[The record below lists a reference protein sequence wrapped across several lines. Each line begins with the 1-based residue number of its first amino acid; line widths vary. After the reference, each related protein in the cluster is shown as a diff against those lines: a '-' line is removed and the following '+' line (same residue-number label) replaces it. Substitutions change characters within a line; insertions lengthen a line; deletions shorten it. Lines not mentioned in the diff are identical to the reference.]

1 LDKGDVSDTIAAKV
15 RDVAE
20 HEGREL
26 TMGTTAFIEDHNG
39 RVIQS
44 TLPLW

>member
-1 LDKGDVSDTIAAKV
+1 VAIAAKV

-26 TMGTTAFIEDHNG
+26 TMGTIAFIEDHVG
-39 RVIQS
+39 RVSQP